1 MNFLDRFGD
10 LWRAPR
16 LPTHVLEMS
25 DQEYGDQFEKAGWSQ
40 HAVQKE
46 VELLREARQRFNWR
60 KPKKPR

>member
-16 LPTHVLEMS
+16 LPVDALDMS
-25 DQEYGDQFEKAGWSQ
+25 DEEYGDQFEKAGWSK
-40 HAVQKE
+40 HAAQKE
-46 VELLREARQRFNWR
+46 VELLQEARQRLNWR